1 MCNPNSIHENSF
13 VTVIKS
19 AANAIRRKDKFI
31 SIFVISRKKGKKG
44 KAPQKGIVR
53 PVKRARE
60 TIKCRTFVEAIPR
73 AREIGSGANL
83 HYYTSTW

>member
-31 SIFVISRKKGKKG
+31 SIFVISRRKEKRKGAAKK
-44 KAPQKGIVR
+44 
-53 PVKRARE
+53 E
-60 TIKCRTFVEAIPR
+60 
-73 AREIGSGANL
+73 
-83 HYYTSTW
+83 